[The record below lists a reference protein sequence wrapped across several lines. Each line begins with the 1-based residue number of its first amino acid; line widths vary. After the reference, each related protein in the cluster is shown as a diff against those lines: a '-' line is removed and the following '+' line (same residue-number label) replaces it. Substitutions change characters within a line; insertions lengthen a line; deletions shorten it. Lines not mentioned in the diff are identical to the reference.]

1 MLRLVRFAPVS
12 FFEVCQLLRKMVTY
26 MSTSGPRCVA
36 CDTVMIMTPTRPLM
50 RIFGDVRAFECP
62 TCNYMLLSVY
72 PYLQPAPSEPAIVL
86 RLDAAE

>member
-1 MLRLVRFAPVS
+1 MLRLVRIAPGS

-50 RIFGDVRAFECP
+50 RIFGDVCAFECP
-62 TCNYMLLSVY
+62 TCNYMLLSAY
-72 PYLQPAPSEPAIVL
+72 PYLQPATVL